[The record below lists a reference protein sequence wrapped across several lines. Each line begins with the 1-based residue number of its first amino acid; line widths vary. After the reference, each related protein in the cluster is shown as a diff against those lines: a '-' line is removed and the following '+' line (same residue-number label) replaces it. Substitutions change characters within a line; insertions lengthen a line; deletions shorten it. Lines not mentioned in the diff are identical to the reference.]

1 MTLKKDLIFNDN
13 LKIYVQQN
21 PGLCLFLAAAWCWKE
36 SDFLLTGFA
45 NFPLVKLQVFS

>member
-21 PGLCLFLAAAWCWKE
+21 PGLCLFLAADVERKAT
-36 SDFLLTGFA
+36 FY
-45 NFPLVKLQVFS
+45 